1 MSDLAKLQEVIRLL
15 AGEGATLSREGTVH
29 RAGVE
34 IETTEAQ
41 RAAVRRALDPRRQGI
56 VVTIHPGLPG
66 MGGPAVDDARGQ
78 GYAAG
83 FEAGLAHGRR
93 GGSPGWQGGRR

>member
-56 VVTIHPGLPG
+56 VVTIYGRPSGDP
-66 MGGPAVDDARGQ
+66 RGE

-93 GGSPGWQGGRR
+93 GGSPGWQGVRP